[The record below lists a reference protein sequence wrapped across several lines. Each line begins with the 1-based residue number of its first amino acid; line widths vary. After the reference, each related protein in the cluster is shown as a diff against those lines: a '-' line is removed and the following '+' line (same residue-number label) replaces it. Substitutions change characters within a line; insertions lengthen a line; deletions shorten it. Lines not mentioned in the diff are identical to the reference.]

1 MSLKMNRI
9 SILLKTMQV
18 GMIEI
23 GDNKII
29 ALSHIIKKLLIVAF
43 CIEKCNFYGFAQT
56 LKIS

>member
-1 MSLKMNRI
+1 
-9 SILLKTMQV
+9 MQV